1 MDSEMVQTLP
11 RHIHLVGIGGIGLSA
26 IARVLAAWGYQ
37 VSGSDQRASAI
48 TQELNQQGI
57 VTYVG
62 HAGTQVADAELVVIS
77 SAVPETNA
85 EVQAARAAGIPVI
98 KRQQLLGLMM
108 ADSVGVAVAGTH
120 GKTTTTAMLSVMLT
134 RLNLSPT
141 FIVGGI
147 VSELGTNAQAG
158 KGPHF
163 VIEAD
168 EYDRMFHGLRPR
180 IAVVTNLEMDHPD
193 CYPTMADYR
202 QAFATFLER
211 VPADGQI
218 VACVDGSELAALLR
232 ERDHRGPRALTYGIS
247 PEAEYQV
254 RDVAANARGA
264 VDFCVVREGQLWGS
278 FALSVPGRH
287 NALNATAA
295 LLVAECLG
303 IDRASAGQAL
313 AEYRGVLRRFEVK
326 GERQG
331 VVVVDDYAHHPTEI
345 RATLAAARARYPGR
359 RLWAVWQPH
368 TYSRT
373 EALLNEFRSC
383 FADADQV
390 IITDIYAA
398 RAREQATIH
407 GEALAV
413 AIDHAHVRYLGSLE
427 RVVETLGNELCS
439 GDVLI
444 TLGAGDGYLIGERIL
459 VKLGKGQDDE
469 SGRVA

>member
-254 RDVAANARGA
+254 RDVAANARGG

-278 FALSVPGRH
+278 FTLSVPGRH

>member
-11 RHIHLVGIGGIGLSA
+11 HHIHLVGIGGIGLSA

-37 VSGSDQRASAI
+37 VSGSDQRSSP
-48 TQELNQQGI
+48 TTEELNQQGI
-57 VTYVG
+57 VTYIG
-62 HAGTQVADAELVVIS
+62 HAGAQVADVELVVIS
-77 SAVPETNA
+77 SAVPETNV

-108 ADSVGVAVAGTH
+108 ADSIGVAVAGTH

-147 VSELGTNAQAG
+147 VCELGTNAQAG

-180 IAVVTNLEMDHPD
+180 IAVVTTLEMDHPD

-202 QAFATFLER
+202 EAFAIFMDR

-218 VACVDGSELAALLR
+218 IACTDGAELAALLR
-232 ERDHRGPRALTYGIS
+232 ERDHRGPRIVTYGLS

-254 RDVAANARGA
+254 KDLVPNARGGM
-264 VDFCVVREGQLWGS
+264 DFRIVREGQLWGS
-278 FALSVPGRH
+278 FSLSIPGKH

-295 LLVAECLG
+295 LLVAESLG
-303 IDRASAGQAL
+303 IARTLAGQAL
-313 AEYRGVLRRFEVK
+313 ADYRGVLRRFEIK

-373 EALLNEFRSC
+373 EALLDEFSTC

-398 RAREQATIH
+398 RAREQATIR
-407 GEALAV
+407 GEDLAV
-413 AIDHAHVRYLGSLE
+413 AIEHAHVQYLGSLE
-427 RVVETLGNELCS
+427 RVVDVLSKELCS

-459 VKLGKGQDDE
+459 VKLGEGQDDE